1 MSSSSKEDL
10 FDTALL
16 LTLRE
21 ELQDMKA
28 QTDQRLTGLEQTVKT
43 LASDIKK
50 LVVLRTVESKEGK
63 PAKERQ
69 PQFGNVQKISDKEAS
84 DGEGISSQWNYIIA
98 RKGGYNNLLHVTV
111 HELLEL
117 GENSV
122 NFLLFLVQKREYE
135 VRQQLEQLQA
145 EYQRLQGNQLQ
156 EHFRELWKSHYMLL
170 KNKQTRTWKEEVFLA
185 AFDAFIA
192 WLQT

>member
-1 MSSSSKEDL
+1 MSTSSGEDL

-16 LTLRE
+16 LTMRE
-21 ELQDMKA
+21 ELQAMKT
-28 QTDQRLTGLEQTVKT
+28 QTEQRLAGLEETVQT
-43 LASDIKK
+43 LAADIKK
-50 LVVLRTVESKEGK
+50 LVVLRTVESTERK
-63 PAKERQ
+63 PAQKRQ
-69 PQFGNVQKISDKEAS
+69 PQAGEGQKAPDADDS
-84 DGEGISSQWNYIIA
+84 EGISSQWNYIIA
-98 RKGGYNNLLHVTV
+98 KKGGYNNLLYATV

-117 GENSV
+117 GEDSV
-122 NFLLFLVQKREYE
+122 NFLHFLVQKREYE

-185 AFDAFIA
+185 AFDAFIS

>member
-16 LTLRE
+16 LTVRE
-21 ELQDMKA
+21 ELQEMKA
-28 QTDQRLTGLEQTVKT
+28 QTDQRLTGLEKMVNT
-43 LASDIKK
+43 LAGDIKK
-50 LVVLRTVESKEGK
+50 LVVLRTVEHKEEK
-63 PAKERQ
+63 PAENRQ
-69 PQFGNVQKISDKEAS
+69 PQSDDLQKNSDNEAPES
-84 DGEGISSQWNYIIA
+84 EGISSQWNYIIA

-117 GENSV
+117 GEDSV
-122 NFLLFLVQKREYE
+122 NFLLFLVQKRQYE
-135 VRQQLEQLQA
+135 VQQQLEQLQA